1 MRLRFVLVACA
12 LLSGSVSLAQTL
24 TAVPMSAVAEDNGT
38 SPLPVPPTYT
48 HPVKAY
54 HDHGIRDIDA
64 IGNRKVGCGRGIGNW
79 YSLEHQIAMGKDYSR
94 HVESTSK
101 LITDPQ
107 VAEYINLIG
116 QNLVRN

>member
-101 LITDPQ
+101 LITEAASSTWIQ
-107 VAEYINLIG
+107 A
-116 QNLVRN
+116 